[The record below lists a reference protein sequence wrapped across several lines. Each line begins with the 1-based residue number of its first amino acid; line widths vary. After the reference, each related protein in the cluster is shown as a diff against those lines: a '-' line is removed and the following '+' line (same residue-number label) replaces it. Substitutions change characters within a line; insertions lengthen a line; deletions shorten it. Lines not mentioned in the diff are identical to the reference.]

1 MAWQRNASW
10 RTEYSLFPWWLSCW
24 RERAQGCPSPCI
36 GSVLCQGLWQVPGQG
51 MSQRTPSGN
60 WQRMRQ
66 NLAVGVYE
74 QDSKGFTLTW
84 SLIWI
89 WLVRF
94 PLVLVCFLS
103 NSKIL
108 NSLFSKISN
117 SVAAA
122 WLSCFFFFFFVL
134 GRPWR
139 PGTSWRRW
147 WKRRDGVTRNCWTP
161 RWTWCNGHSCK
172 CFQV

>member
-122 WLSCFFFFFFVL
+122 WLSCFFFFFLCFRETLETRDFLEKVVKKE
-134 GRPWR
+134 
-139 PGTSWRRW
+139 RW
-147 WKRRDGVTRNCWTP
+147 GYQELLDPPVNL
-161 RWTWCNGHSCK
+161 
-172 CFQV
+172 V